1 MGGGDRVGDEGD
13 EAPPPLGPPG
23 EGPERLGR
31 RGRAGGDALDARTEE
46 RRGFNEPSCL
56 DAEPCVLASVFWA
69 SCVYNFALM
78 CSYDHS
84 FSF

>member
-13 EAPPPLGPPG
+13 EAPPPSALRGKALKG
-23 EGPERLGR
+23 LVG